1 MGEWLSTTIG
11 QVATLNYGKSL
22 PARKR
27 VTGYV
32 PVFGSNGIVGWHNK
46 AIVNKAGIIVGRKGS
61 VGAVHLSNQQFCP
74 IDTTYF
80 ITADDTKADINFLY
94 YLLLHLKLSRL
105 VSDLVPGLNR

>member
-61 VGAVHLSNQQFCP
+61 VGAVHLSNQPFCP